1 MEFAA
6 APLPVEQ
13 VYATL
18 QATLSYDAGVRGPA
32 EAQLREWEGDA
43 QPGFIGS
50 LLKVVAEVQAVPEV
64 GGRVGGGRVQQ
75 EGGGHARVFARARHL
90 RMRGWATRAP
100 PHTSLTGGE
109 CCPCRMGG
117 SWPL

>member
-50 LLKVVAEVQAVPEV
+50 LLKVVADASPIRRNVTIEDV
-64 GGRVGGGRVQQ
+64 GNVAAFLLSDLSAGVTAEITYVDGGYNK
-75 EGGGHARVFARARHL
+75 
-90 RMRGWATRAP
+90 T
-100 PHTSLTGGE
+100 
-109 CCPCRMGG
+109 MGVVTE
-117 SWPL
+117 